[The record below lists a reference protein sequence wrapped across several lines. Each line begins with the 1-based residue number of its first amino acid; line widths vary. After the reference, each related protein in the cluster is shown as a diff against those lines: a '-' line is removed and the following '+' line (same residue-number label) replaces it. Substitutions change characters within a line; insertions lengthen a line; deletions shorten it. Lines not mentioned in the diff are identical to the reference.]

1 MYLYIYII
9 VCSFNVLVYTLPY
22 LMLLTALFSDVSLYN
37 AGLFL
42 LVYFDLCFCIF
53 ITYAMLFVSMLCY
66 RVIDTVCLF
75 QSLLFIVSS
84 DP

>member
-1 MYLYIYII
+1 
-9 VCSFNVLVYTLPY
+9 
-22 LMLLTALFSDVSLYN
+22 MLLTALFSDVSLYN
-37 AGLFL
+37 DGLFL
-42 LVYFDLCFCIF
+42 RVYFHLCFCIV
-53 ITYAMLFVSMLCY
+53 ITYAMLFVSMLCN